1 MEPILTRTEIA
12 QFIAERLEAERAKLA
27 DFYGRQPVPYFVIDN
42 LLPPELA
49 RAIAGSFPDVA
60 GLVLKKSLREL
71 KYVTAQMD
79 RCQSILE
86 ETVFAFHDA
95 RVVELVAAITGL
107 TRLEPDRQ
115 LYVGGISIMSKG
127 HFLSPHLD
135 NSHDRQRERYRALN
149 LLYYAS
155 PEWDPGQGGS
165 LELWP
170 QGPTGTPVTLPNLFN
185 RLIVMATTRGS
196 WHSVPKIKASQPR
209 YCVSNYYFSPDS
221 PEKENYFHV
230 TSFRGRPEQPL
241 RDLALRVDIALRMFL
256 RRLRPRGIVQN
267 KHYYARPDGRPRS
280 E

>member
-1 MEPILTRTEIA
+1 MEPILTRNEIA
-12 QFIAERLEAERAKLA
+12 RFIAERLEQGQAELA
-27 DFYGRQPVPYFVIDN
+27 DFYERQPVPHFVIDN
-42 LLPPELA
+42 LLPPEVA
-49 RAIAGSFPDVA
+49 KAVAGAFPDVA

-79 RCQSILE
+79 RCQPILE
-86 ETVFAFHDA
+86 ETLFAFHDPQ
-95 RVVELVAAITGL
+95 VVALVADITGL

-115 LYVGGISIMSKG
+115 LYAGGISIMSKG

-135 NSHDRQRERYRALN
+135 NSHDKQRERYRALN

-155 PEWDPGQGGS
+155 PGWDPGLGGS

-196 WHSVPKIKASQPR
+196 WHSVPQIRASQPR
-209 YCVSNYYFSPDS
+209 YCVSNYYFSADS
-221 PEKENYFHV
+221 PEQENYFHV
-230 TSFRGRPEQPL
+230 TSFRGRPEQPF

-256 RRLRPRGIVQN
+256 RRLRPRGVVEN
-267 KHYYARPDGRPRS
+267 KHYYARSEGRPPA

>member
-1 MEPILTRTEIA
+1 MTRTEIA
-12 QFIAERLEAERAKLA
+12 RFIAERLAEGQTELA

-49 RAIAGSFPDVA
+49 KTIAGAFPDVS
-60 GLVLKKSLREL
+60 GLALKKSLREL

-79 RCQSILE
+79 RCQPILE
-86 ETVFAFHDA
+86 ETIFAFHDPQ
-95 RVVELVAAITGL
+95 VVSLVADITGL

-115 LYVGGISIMSKG
+115 LYAGGISIMSKG

-135 NSHDRQRERYRALN
+135 NSHDKQRARYRALN

-155 PEWDPGQGGS
+155 PEWDPGLGGS

-170 QGPTGTPVTLPNLFN
+170 QGPTGTPVALPNLFN

-221 PEKENYFHV
+221 PEEENYFHV

-256 RRLRPRGIVQN
+256 RRLRPHGIVEN
-267 KHYYARPDGRPRS
+267 KHYYARS
-280 E
+280 EGQPPAE

>member
-1 MEPILTRTEIA
+1 MERILTRTEIA
-12 QFIAERLEAERAKLA
+12 GLIAGRLEAVQGELA
-27 DFYGRQPVPYFVIDN
+27 EFYRRQPVPYFVVDD

-49 RAIAGSFPDVA
+49 QTIAAAFPDVSS
-60 GLVLKKSLREL
+60 LVLKRSLREL

-79 RCQSILE
+79 RCQPILE
-86 ETVFAFHDA
+86 ETIFAFHDPK
-95 RVVELVAAITGL
+95 VVALITAVTGL

-115 LYVGGISIMSKG
+115 LYAGGISVMSKG

-135 NSHDRQRERYRALN
+135 NSHDKQRERYRALN

-155 PEWDPGQGGS
+155 PQWDPGQGGS

-170 QGPTGTPVTLPNLFN
+170 QGPRGTPVSIPNLFN

-196 WHSVPKIKASQPR
+196 WHSVPQIKAPQPR

-221 PEKENYFHV
+221 PEQENYFHV
-230 TSFRGRPEQPL
+230 TSFRGRPEQPI
-241 RDLALRVDIALRMFL
+241 RDLVLRTDIALRMFL
-256 RRLRPRGIVQN
+256 RRLRPRGIVAN
-267 KHYYARPDGRPRS
+267 KHYYARSDGRPPS

>member
-1 MEPILTRTEIA
+1 LTRIEIA
-12 QFIAERLEAERAKLA
+12 KFIAERLAERQTELA

-49 RAIAGSFPDVA
+49 KAIAGAFPDVA
-60 GLVLKKSLREL
+60 GLALKKSLREL

-79 RCQSILE
+79 RSQPILE
-86 ETVFAFHDA
+86 ETIFAFHDPK
-95 RVVELVAAITGL
+95 VVSLVADITGL

-115 LYVGGISIMSKG
+115 LYAGGISIMSKG
-127 HFLSPHLD
+127 HFLNPHLD
-135 NSHDRQRERYRALN
+135 NSHDKQRARYRALN

-155 PEWDPGQGGS
+155 PEWDPGLGGS

-170 QGPTGTPVTLPNLFN
+170 DGPTGTPVALPNLFN

-221 PEKENYFHV
+221 PEEENYFHV

-256 RRLRPRGIVQN
+256 RRLRPRGIVEN
-267 KHYYARPDGRPRS
+267 KHYYARS
-280 E
+280 EGQPPAE